1 MAPLRLWTGNSHEL
15 LSQRLQKKEKNVA
28 NILES
33 LPPQHG
39 IPGRPPRL
47 VL

>member
-1 MAPLRLWTGNSHEL
+1 MAPLRLWTDASHEL
-15 LSQRLQKKEKNVA
+15 LSQKLQKKENVA

-33 LPPQHG
+33 LPPQHD
-39 IPGRPPRL
+39 IPGLPLRP